1 MTTAWANTLKC
12 MVRFD
17 LVYPVYV
24 LNSDNIW
31 EQDGIVF
38 IEDQVLDDLNQ
49 TGDTI
54 GQRRLRTPLKNLF
67 PLKFQID
74 NVVGLIKHRGKN
86 YVDTSGKYFYY
97 EKSTF
102 TQLIC
107 HKIRKVEDNIE
118 SSTIWLKD
126 IHYSFSE
133 KRPPKSTESWAQVLY
148 LNGLPW
154 VIYDFL
160 EQKKNPT
167 RRKI

>member
-1 MTTAWANTLKC
+1 
-12 MVRFD
+12 MVNFN
-17 LVYPVYV
+17 LVFPVYV

-38 IEDQVLDDLNQ
+38 IDEKVLDDLNQ

-54 GQRRLRTPLKNLF
+54 GRRRLQTPLKGLF

-74 NVVGLIKHRGKN
+74 TMVGLIKHRGKN
-86 YVDTSGKYFYY
+86 YIDSTGKYYYY
-97 EKSTF
+97 EKTTF
-102 TQLIC
+102 TKLVC
-107 HKIRKVEDNIE
+107 HKIMNVEDNE
-118 SSTIWLKD
+118 KSSTIWLKD
-126 IHYSFSE
+126 INFSFTE

-154 VIYDFL
+154 LIYNFL
-160 EQKKNPT
+160 EQKQKET

>member
-1 MTTAWANTLKC
+1 

-67 PLKFQID
+67 PLKFQIE

-86 YVDTSGKYFYY
+86 YVDTSGKYFHY

-102 TQLIC
+102 T
-107 HKIRKVEDNIE
+107 K
-118 SSTIWLKD
+118 LKFMVND
-126 IHYSFSE
+126 Y
-133 KRPPKSTESWAQVLY
+133 R
-148 LNGLPW
+148 
-154 VIYDFL
+154 
-160 EQKKNPT
+160 
-167 RRKI
+167 

>member
-1 MTTAWANTLKC
+1 MTIALVNTLSC
-12 MVRFD
+12 MVNLN
-17 LVYPVYV
+17 LVFPVYV
-24 LNSDNIW
+24 LNSDNVW

-38 IEDQVLDDLNQ
+38 IENQVLDDLNQ

-54 GQRRLRTPLKNLF
+54 GRRRLQTPLKNLF

-74 NVVGLIKHRGKN
+74 TMVGLIKHRGKN
-86 YVDTSGKYFYY
+86 YIDTTGKYYHY
-97 EKSTF
+97 EKTRF
-102 TQLIC
+102 TQLVC
-107 HKIRKVEDNIE
+107 HKIRSVEDNKQ

-126 IHYSFSE
+126 INFSFSE

-154 VIYDFL
+154 LIYEFL
-160 EQKKNPT
+160 EQRKDTT

>member
-1 MTTAWANTLKC
+1 MTIVWASILNY

-31 EQDGIVF
+31 KQDGIVF
-38 IEDQVLDDLNQ
+38 IDDKILDDLNQ

-74 NVVGLIKHRGKN
+74 DVVGLIKHRGKN
-86 YVDTSGKYFYY
+86 YIDTLGKYFHY
-97 EKSTF
+97 EKSTY
-102 TQLIC
+102 TQLKC
-107 HKIRKVEDNIE
+107 HKIRKVEDNIHT
-118 SSTIWLKD
+118 STIWLKD
-126 IHYSFSE
+126 IHHSFSE

-160 EQKKNPT
+160 EQEIKPT

>member
-1 MTTAWANTLKC
+1 MTIAWVSTPKC

-24 LNSDNIW
+24 LNSQNIW

-38 IEDQVLDDLNQ
+38 IDDKVLDDLNQ

-74 NVVGLIKHRGKN
+74 DVVGLIKHRGRS
-86 YVDTSGKYFYY
+86 YVDTTGKHFYY
-97 EKSTF
+97 QKTTY
-102 TQLIC
+102 TQLVC
-107 HKIRKVEDNIE
+107 HKIRKVEDHGQ

-126 IHYSFSE
+126 IHHSFSE

-160 EQKKNPT
+160 EQEQKPT

>member
-1 MTTAWANTLKC
+1 MTIALASMKSY
-12 MVRFD
+12 MVKFD

-74 NVVGLIKHRGKN
+74 DVVGLIKHRGKN
-86 YVDTSGKYFYY
+86 YVDTSGKYYYY

-102 TQLIC
+102 TKLVC
-107 HKIRKVEDNIE
+107 HKIRKVEDNGIT
-118 SSTIWLKD
+118 STIWLKD
-126 IHYSFSE
+126 INFSFSE
-133 KRPPKSTESWAQVLY
+133 KRPPKSNYSWAQVLY

-154 VIYDFL
+154 RIYEFL
-160 EQKKNPT
+160 EQEIKPT